1 MQKDELHR
9 AIDRMFLLDETAP
22 CFIPG
27 QTYIPPTAKV
37 VNAQDISSVIEAALD
52 GWFTEG
58 KYSHE
63 FSQTLRQAYRP
74 AKRGCVL
81 ANSGSS
87 ANLLAISAITQPE
100 FKGKALR
107 PGDEVITTAVGFPT
121 TLNAILQNGLVPVFV
136 DVDFPTYNAH
146 PEKVD
151 AAVSEKTKAIFIPHT
166 MGNPFML
173 EEMKAVADEN
183 NLWLISDGCDA
194 LGAEIGGN
202 TVGSLEDMITL
213 SMYPAH
219 HITAGEGGAVLYDS
233 PMLGKVL
240 ESLRGWGRDCWCGT
254 GMDNTCGNRFGQQK
268 GKLPR
273 GYDHKYVYSRIGYN
287 MKMTDLQSALGLSQ
301 LSKLGDFVNAR
312 RRNHTSLSNKLRPF
326 SDFFILPEPTK
337 GSNPSWFGFVITLR
351 KSLPFTASEL
361 IAYLE
366 EHKVGTRRLFGG
378 NLLKQPAY
386 LNIPHRISG
395 DLFNSDVITQ
405 DTFYIGCHP
414 AMGEAHI
421 NYVAE
426 VFQMFLHEKGLV

>member
-1 MQKDELHR
+1 MLKDELHQ
-9 AIDRMFLLDETAP
+9 AIDKLFLLDGIAP
-22 CFIPG
+22 SFIPG

-37 VNAQDISSVIEAALD
+37 VDAEDISSVIGAALD

-58 KYSHE
+58 KVSYE
-63 FSQTLRQAYRP
+63 FAQTLRQVYRP

-121 TLNAILQNGLVPVFV
+121 TLNAIIQNGLVPVFV
-136 DVDFPTYNAH
+136 DVDLPTYNAH

-151 AAVSEKTKAIFIPHT
+151 AAVSDKTKAIFLPHT

-173 EEMKAVADEN
+173 EEMRAVADEN
-183 NLWLISDGCDA
+183 NMWLIADGCDA

-233 PMLGKVL
+233 PMVGKVL
-240 ESLRGWGRDCWCGT
+240 ESLRGWGRDCWCAPGK
-254 GMDNTCGNRFGQQK
+254 DNTCGCRFGHQK
-268 GKLPR
+268 GKLPK
-273 GYDHKYVYSRIGYN
+273 GYDHKYIYSRIGYN
-287 MKMTDLQSALGLSQ
+287 MKMTDLQAALGLSQ
-301 LSKLGDFVNAR
+301 LGKLGGFVDVR
-312 RRNHTSLSNKLRPF
+312 RRNHSYLSQKLRAF
-326 SDFFILPEPTK
+326 SEWFILPTATK

-351 KSLPFTASEL
+351 KSLPFTTSEL

-386 LNIPHRISG
+386 LNIPYRISG
-395 DLFNSDVITQ
+395 DLFNSDVITT

-414 AMGEAHI
+414 AMGEKQI
-421 NYVAE
+421 DYIAE
-426 VFQMFLHEKGLV
+426 VFEMFLNERGLA